1 MTGAELVK
9 INRNALELMSKSD
22 LRADDHRYIPLYDTY
37 QRMREDGEK
46 VNYIIA
52 HLAEEYGISESSVK
66 RIVRRL
72 SAEVKV

>member
-1 MTGAELVK
+1 MTAAELIK
-9 INRNALELMSKSD
+9 INRNGLELMSKSD
-22 LRADDHRYIPLYDTY
+22 LRTDDYRYITLYDTY
-37 QRMREDGEK
+37 QNMRADGEK

-66 RIVRRL
+66 RCVRRL

>member
-9 INRNALELMSKSD
+9 INRKPMELMSNHD
-22 LRADDHRYIPLYDTY
+22 LRTDDYRYIPLYDTY
-37 QRMREDGEK
+37 QKMRSDGEK

-66 RIVRRL
+66 RIIRRL